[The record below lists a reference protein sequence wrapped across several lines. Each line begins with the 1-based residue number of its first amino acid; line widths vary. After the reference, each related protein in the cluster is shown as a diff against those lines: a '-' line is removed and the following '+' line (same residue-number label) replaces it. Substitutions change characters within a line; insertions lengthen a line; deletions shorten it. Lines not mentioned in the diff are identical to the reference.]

1 MGMALFLERDLFLE
15 VFMEQNAQFE
25 LNTSRPRPDF
35 ITKVKAQ
42 MSRFFNRI
50 WRDKWLYIMLLPGVI
65 FFIVFIYVPLA
76 GNIIAFQDYSP
87 FLGFYDSPWVG
98 LKHFER
104 LINDRDVVQALE
116 NTIVLNVLQLVIVF
130 PIPIVLALM
139 LNEVR
144 NTVFKR
150 TVQTIVYIPYFISFV
165 VIVGIWYQLFGSNGL
180 INQVI
185 VEMGGDKIR
194 FLTSPDWFR
203 FNFITQNVW
212 QGSGYGTIIYLA
224 ALTGISQDLYEAAS
238 IDGASHWQKVWN
250 VTLPGIR
257 PVILVLFI
265 ISLGNILTTGFEHVF
280 LLLNASNESTAQV
293 LDTFVY
299 YRGIVNGNFSFATAV
314 GLVKGIVGLVLVLG
328 ANQLAK
334 RFGDGGI
341 L

>member
-1 MGMALFLERDLFLE
+1 
-15 VFMEQNAQFE
+15 MEQNAQLE
-25 LNTSRPRPDF
+25 LNISPPQPDF
-35 ITKVKAQ
+35 MARAKESL
-42 MSRFFNRI
+42 SRFFHNLR
-50 WRDKWLYIMLLPGVI
+50 RHKWLYIMLTPGVV
-65 FFIVFIYVPLA
+65 FFIIFIYVPLA

-87 FLGFYDSPWVG
+87 FLGFADSPWVG

-104 LINDRDVVQALE
+104 LFSDRDVLQALE
-116 NTIVLNVLQLVIVF
+116 NTMILNLLQLVISF
-130 PIPIVLALM
+130 PIPIILALM

-144 NTVFKR
+144 NKLFQR

-180 INQVI
+180 INQI
-185 VEMGGDKIR
+185 IAEIGGDKVR

-203 FNFITQNVW
+203 FNFIAQTVW

-224 ALTGISQDLYEAAS
+224 ALTGISNDLYEAAS

-250 VTLPGIR
+250 ITLPGIR

-314 GLVKGIVGLVLVLG
+314 GLVKGVVGLVLVLA
-328 ANQLAK
+328 ANQFAK

>member
-1 MGMALFLERDLFLE
+1 
-15 VFMEQNAQFE
+15 MEQNAQLE
-25 LNTSRPRPDF
+25 LNIGPSEPSFLNRAIDSL
-35 ITKVKAQ
+35 
-42 MSRFFNRI
+42 SRFFNNL
-50 WRDKWLYIMLLPGVI
+50 WRHKWLYIMLAPGVV

-87 FLGFYDSPWVG
+87 FLGFADSPWVG

-104 LINDRDVVQALE
+104 LFSDRDVLQALE
-116 NTIVLNVLQLVIVF
+116 NTLVLNVLQLVISF
-130 PIPIVLALM
+130 PIPIILALM

-144 NTVFKR
+144 NTLFKR

-180 INQVI
+180 INQI
-185 VEMGGDKIR
+185 FAELGGDKVR

-203 FNFITQNVW
+203 FNFIAQTIW

-224 ALTGISQDLYEAAS
+224 ALTGISDDLYEAAS

-250 VTLPGIR
+250 ITLPGIR

-265 ISLGNILTTGFEHVF
+265 INLGNILTTGFEHVF

-314 GLVKGIVGLVLVLG
+314 GLVKGLVGLVLVLA
-328 ANQLAK
+328 ANQFAK